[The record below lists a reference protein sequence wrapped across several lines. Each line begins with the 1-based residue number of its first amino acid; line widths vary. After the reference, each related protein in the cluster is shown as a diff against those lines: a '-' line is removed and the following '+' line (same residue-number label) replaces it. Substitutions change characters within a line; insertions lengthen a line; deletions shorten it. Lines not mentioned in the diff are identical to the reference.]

1 MLKSLRSR
9 TFAIVDTETTGMSP
23 ANGGIIEIGIIR
35 IEDGKVAK
43 TYQSLVKPARRISH
57 TIMGLTGITNDEL
70 EDAPLFE
77 DIAGTVQELLEGAV
91 LVAHNAR
98 FDYSFIKAEFGRL
111 ELPYRAKTLCTVK
124 LSRALYPGQPHHN
137 LDAVMEAHGISCAR
151 RHRAYDDAQVLLEF
165 LQAVEKDRGH
175 EALQGAIDSALKSH
189 TLPAHLSRED
199 LRAIP
204 NAPGVYIFYGQDD
217 EVLYVG
223 KSVTLRTRVLSHF
236 SGDHASG
243 KELRMCQDTARVE
256 YTETSG
262 ELSALFLESKLVK
275 QLCPTYNRALRRRK
289 QLALVVART
298 NAQGYTAAEVEY
310 REEISPEE
318 FGDILAVCRTKAQ
331 AKAFLRAV
339 AKEHGLCAKLL
350 GTEKGPGACF
360 GRQLEACR
368 GACIGAEAP
377 GAYNKRLARAFARY
391 RIKSWP
397 FGGAVVVKDEAREGE
412 GTAYVVDQWC
422 LKEVIEYSHGSSSA
436 TPAEAVFDLDSYKI
450 LARFLLDKKK
460 SRGLVSPYAG
470 LEASWEP
477 VVE

>member
-1 MLKSLRSR
+1 MLKSLASR

-23 ANGGIIEIGIIR
+23 VGGGIIEIGIIR
-35 IEDGKVAK
+35 VEGGKAVR
-43 TYQSLVKPARRISH
+43 TFQSLVKPARRISH
-57 TIMGLTGITNDEL
+57 TITGITGITNEEL

-77 DIAGTVQELLEGAV
+77 DIASTVQELLEGAV

-98 FDYSFIKAEFGRL
+98 FDYSFIKAEFNRL

-124 LSRALYPGQPHHN
+124 LSRALYPEESHHN
-137 LDAVMEAHGISCAR
+137 LDAVMERHGIACAS
-151 RHRAYDDAQVLLEF
+151 RHRAMGDAQVLLEF
-165 LQAVEKDRGH
+165 LQAVEKDQGH
-175 EALQGAIDSALKSH
+175 DVLQGAIDRALKSH
-189 TLPAHLSRED
+189 TLPARLSREE

-204 NAPGVYIFYGQDD
+204 NTPGVYIFYGQDD

-275 QLCPTYNRALRRRK
+275 DLCPTYNRALRRRK
-289 QLALVVART
+289 QLALVVARAT
-298 NAQGYTAAEVEY
+298 KEGYAAAEVEY
-310 REEISPEE
+310 REEISPAE
-318 FGDILAVCRTKAQ
+318 FGSILAVCRTRAQ
-331 AKAFLRAV
+331 AKAFLRTL
-339 AKEHGLCAKLL
+339 AKEHGLCGKLL
-350 GTEKGPGACF
+350 GLEKGAGACF
-360 GRQLEACR
+360 GRQLEACL
-368 GACIGAEAP
+368 GACTGHEPA

-397 FGGAVVVKDEAREGE
+397 FGGAVVVRDEAHEGE

-422 LKEVIEYSHGSSSA
+422 LKEIIEYSHGSSSA
-436 TPAEAVFDLDSYKI
+436 APAESVFDLDSYKI

-460 SRGLVSPYAG
+460 SQGLVSPYAG
-470 LEASWEP
+470 LEASREP